1 MKNHPENLNCNIVKD
16 LLPSYLE
23 DICTAETK
31 LAVDKHLSECNA
43 CRKLT
48 AMMRETTIISEHTEF
63 AQINY
68 MKKMKLYFFKT
79 GSYTGIILTVFLL
92 LGLFAA
98 INNYNFS
105 FFNIKKFY
113 LLLPCLL
120 IITKLLIPSKHP
132 QPQIEKKWKVLTAL
146 AILFTCYGIFIVLY
160 LLHTQMLIHGFNTFH
175 IPPQH
180 IGPFLNHQLLAI
192 LFYLV
197 ILYLIGLYRTIYSKP
212 FRFLYM
218 NIYLTCAF
226 IILSESL
233 FLKSLS
239 DISKSLPILIQI
251 IFILLLEGFGMSVLS
266 VILQKKSC
274 R

>member
-1 MKNHPENLNCNIVKD
+1 MNHPKNLNCNIVKD

-23 DICTAETK
+23 DICTPDTK
-31 LAVDKHLSECNA
+31 MAVEKHLSECNA

-48 AMMRETTIISEHTEF
+48 AMMRETTIVSERTEF

-68 MKKMKLYFFKT
+68 MKRMKLYFFKT
-79 GSYTGIILTVFLL
+79 GSFAGIVLAAFLL
-92 LGLFAA
+92 LGLYTAFS
-98 INNYNFS
+98 NYNFS
-105 FFNIKKFY
+105 NIKIFY

-132 QPQIEKKWKVLTAL
+132 QPQAEKKWKILTAL
-146 AILFTCYGIFIVLY
+146 AVLFTCYGIFITFFL
-160 LLHTQMLIHGFNTFH
+160 LLHAQTWIHGFGPFQLA
-175 IPPQH
+175 PQQ
-180 IGPFLNHQLLAI
+180 IGPFLNHQLLTI

-197 ILYLIGLYRTIYSKP
+197 LLYFTGLFRSIYSKP

-226 IILSESL
+226 ITLSESL

-239 DISKSLPILIQI
+239 DISKSFPVLVQI
-251 IFILLLEGFGMSVLS
+251 IFILLLEGFGMSVLAAI
-266 VILQKKSC
+266 VQKRSC

>member
-1 MKNHPENLNCNIVKD
+1 MNHPKNLNCNIVKD

-23 DICTAETK
+23 DICTPDTK
-31 LAVDKHLSECNA
+31 MAVEKHLSECNA

-48 AMMRETTIISEHTEF
+48 AVMRETTLVSERTEF

-68 MKKMKLYFFKT
+68 MKRMKLHFLKT
-79 GSYTGIILTVFLL
+79 GSFAGIVLSVFLL
-92 LGLFAA
+92 LGLYAA
-98 INNYNFS
+98 FSNYNFS
-105 FFNIKKFY
+105 NIKIFY

-120 IITKLLIPSKHP
+120 IITKLLIPSKHS
-132 QPQIEKKWKVLTAL
+132 QPLVEKKWNILTVL
-146 AILFTCYGIFIVLY
+146 AILFTCYGIFITFF
-160 LLHTQMLIHGFNTFH
+160 LLLRAKTLIHGFGPFQ
-175 IPPQH
+175 IAPQH
-180 IGPFLNHQLLAI
+180 IGPFLNYQLLAI

-197 ILYLIGLYRTIYSKP
+197 LLYLIGLYRTIYGKP
-212 FRFLYM
+212 FHFLYM

-226 IILSESL
+226 ITLSESL

-251 IFILLLEGFGMSVLS
+251 IFALLLEGFGMSVLS
-266 VILQKKSC
+266 AIVQKKSC